1 MKRLVISTVLLA
13 SLAAAAPNV
22 VSAQTV
28 DPHEGLWFS
37 AGIGY
42 GALGCGP
49 CDGRDGAG
57 SGQLSVGG
65 TLSDEVLLGAGLH
78 VWTDSQNDV
87 TLTAGLLTAMARGYA
102 AGGLY
107 FTGGLG
113 IGMLDA
119 DFAELG
125 GDSET
130 GFGVMLGVGYDFR
143 VSPGVSI
150 TPYATG
156 YSVETEPLDTT
167 VYSAGIAL
175 TLH

>member
-1 MKRLVISTVLLA
+1 MKRLVISAVLLA
-13 SLAAAAPNV
+13 SLMAAVPTD

-37 AGIGY
+37 AAIGY

-49 CDGRDGAG
+49 CDARDGAG
-57 SGQLSVGG
+57 SGQLSIGG
-65 TLSDEVLLGAGLH
+65 SLSDEVLLGAAFH
-78 VWTDSQNDV
+78 IWTDSQNDV
-87 TLTAGLLTAMARGYA
+87 TLTAGLLTAMARVYA
-102 AGGLY
+102 ARGFY

-113 IGMLDA
+113 MGMLDA

-130 GFGVMLGVGYDFR
+130 GFGLMLGVGYDFR

-156 YSVETEPLDTT
+156 YSVETEALDTT

-175 TLH
+175 TIH